1 MYLIEAFY
9 FCSFQTHASEFQSK
23 IQEPCTKI
31 CSESGKA
38 LKELAVG
45 LRKVINQP
53 TSVNLHIQHSKIAAE
68 NLKSLLNTTSVWK
81 NDNLQE
87 IIPTGAIALILVDIV
102 PYIEKIAEALHELA
116 FLASFKRVDA
126 RVSP

>member
-1 MYLIEAFY
+1 V
-9 FCSFQTHASEFQSK
+9 CSFQTPSEFQSK
-23 IQEPCTKI
+23 VQEPCTKI

-53 TSVNLHIQHSKIAAE
+53 TSVNLHIQHSKMAAE
-68 NLKSLLNTTSVWK
+68 NLKSLLNTTSVWE
-81 NDNLQE
+81 NDALQE
-87 IIPTGAIALILVDIV
+87 IISTGAVALILVDIV
-102 PYIEKIAEALHELA
+102 PYIEKISEALHELA
-116 FLASFKRVDA
+116 SLTCFMRADT